1 MRLLTSLFFSCLV
14 TLSVAQQNT
23 TSIPLGSCALPN
35 ANAPKVPKPM
45 DGSGSLGQ
53 TYTFSKCGLNY
64 VTATNKLGQRFSPPG
79 VLQPATYAISGLPIC
94 AVIEKA
100 FLYMDASGNGLAVT
114 ATITNPANVTQ
125 NFPMTMI
132 GNCQDKCW
140 GYSGTYSYRADVT
153 SVIQGNGNYMVSG
166 LPTSSTTPGND
177 ADGATLM
184 IIYSDPS
191 QTYLG
196 DIVIWDGC
204 NVGIGTQNTSTM
216 TGLSVCGTPMLARG
230 FLIIADFQNIGGVV
244 SVNNSPYFNIA
255 DDWWNYVDQ
264 ATTVTT
270 SQTNSVFGADG
281 SGSDCF
287 NLMMIGLYWQTNSC
301 TTCVPQSG
309 VLPVTATNG
318 SSACNPCTGTS
329 TASPSGGTPPYNYTW
344 NTIPVQTTQTATGLC
359 PGTYIVTVSDA
370 ACLSGMD
377 TIVITSPNAV
387 SASALSTNV
396 DCFGNNSG
404 TATATATGGTAPFTY
419 SWSPSGGTNANA
431 TGLGAGSYTVTI
443 TDANGCTA
451 TATVTITQPGQLIGT
466 AAALNNV
473 SCNGGSNGSASVNP
487 AGGTPPYTYLW
498 TPSGQTTQNATGL
511 AAGVYTVT
519 ITDANGCTTTATTTI
534 TQPSALSAPTIAV
547 VDTCGMSTGSVTVN
561 VTGGTGPYTYNWTPV
576 NGNGASLNNL
586 NPGTYTVTVTDA
598 NGCTTTAI
606 GTVGSLSGPTAAF
619 TINPTTGS
627 STTPFTFNDGSTGG
641 SGSVVT
647 WLWNFGDS
655 TYNGQNPPI
664 QYLSGSGVH
673 CIDLI
678 VISNLGCRDTSM
690 ICLEIVDSISVPNV
704 ITPNGDAHNEYLV
717 FDNLDQFPNSRIL
730 IYNRWGNLIY
740 ENANYLNNWNAM
752 DVNDGVYYFVL
763 YVADP
768 KNTVK
773 AGWVAV
779 MGKRK

>member
-1 MRLLTSLFFSCLV
+1 MKLLTSLFFSCLV
-14 TLSVAQQNT
+14 SLLFAQQTT

-35 ANAPKVPKPM
+35 TNTPKVPKPA

-79 VLQPATYAISGLPIC
+79 VLQPATYTISGLPIC

-100 FLYMDASGNGLAVT
+100 FLYMDASGNGMAVT
-114 ATITNPANVTQ
+114 ATITNPSNVTQ

-216 TGLSVCGTPMLARG
+216 TGLSVCGTPVLARG

-244 SVNNSPYFNIA
+244 SLNNSPYFNIA

-309 VLPVTATNG
+309 VLPVTATSG

-329 TASPSGGTPPYNYTW
+329 TATPGGGTPPYNYIW

-359 PGTYIVTVSDA
+359 PGTYIVAVSDA

-396 DCFGNNSG
+396 DCFGNSTG
-404 TATATATGGTAPFTY
+404 TGTATATGGTAPFTY

-431 TGLGAGSYTVTI
+431 TGLGAGTYTVTI

-451 TATVTITQPGQLIGT
+451 TATVTISQPGQLIGT
-466 AAALNNV
+466 AAALTNV
-473 SCNGGSNGSASVNP
+473 ICNGGSNGSASVNP

-519 ITDANGCTTTATTTI
+519 ITDANGCTTTATTMI
-534 TQPSALSAPTIAV
+534 TQPTALSAPTIAV
-547 VDTCGMSTGSVTVN
+547 VDTCGMNTGSVSVN
-561 VTGGTGPYTYNWTPV
+561 VTGGTGPYSYSWAPV
-576 NGNGASLNNL
+576 SGGGPVLNNL
-586 NPGTYTVTVTDA
+586 NAGTYTVTITDA
-598 NGCTTTAI
+598 NGCTTTAT
-606 GTVGSLSGPTAAF
+606 GTVGSLSGPLASFSVAP
-619 TINPTTGS
+619 NTGS
-627 STTPFTFNDGSTGG
+627 STTPFTVTDGSTPG
-641 SGSVVT
+641 SGNIIS
-647 WLWNFGDS
+647 WWWNFGDS
-655 TYNGQNPPI
+655 TYSGQNPPT
-664 QYLSGSGVH
+664 QYLSGSGTH
-673 CIDLI
+673 CIEL
-678 VISNLGCRDTSM
+678 VVLTNLGCRDTAD

-704 ITPNGDAHNEYLV
+704 ITPNGDGHNEFLV
-717 FDNLDQFPNSRIL
+717 FDNLDQFPNSRIQ

-740 ENANYLNNWNAM
+740 ENGNYLNNWNAM